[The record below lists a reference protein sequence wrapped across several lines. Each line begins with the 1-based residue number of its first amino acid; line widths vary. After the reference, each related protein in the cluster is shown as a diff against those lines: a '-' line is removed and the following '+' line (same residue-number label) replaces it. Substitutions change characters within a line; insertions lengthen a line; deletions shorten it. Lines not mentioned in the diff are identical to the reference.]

1 MERDGKTGSNRQL
14 WPVLAGYFIMAFSDL
29 VAPIT
34 PRIAA
39 SLPAGMQA
47 WASFLPT
54 TVFLWFLLLS
64 VPVAVLMNRIGRRRT
79 ALLGDALAAAGLL
92 TAYFAGGEGLA
103 GYFAGFGLLG
113 IGCTA
118 IQVSVNP
125 MLAMLAPRDRM
136 SVYLTLGQVFRN
148 TALLLLA
155 PVVTLLVWLAGSWE
169 LLLPLYALLT
179 VAGGLWMAFTRFD
192 DPAMNAPSAERV
204 DLKGYLMLD
213 VGIGYLSVQLVD
225 SPNPLLTTTFFYA
238 CRIAGSL
245 AGVWILSRVDDL
257 KYLCGCMAVAALVC
271 LSLFSQHA
279 AWVVYAGLG
288 LLGFV
293 LACVFATFFAEATR
307 AVPERANE
315 VSGLM
320 ILMISAG
327 ALSAPVI
334 GAIVRHSG
342 DVRSGVWF
350 LLLCVLFL
358 GGAACYLKKRKG

>member
-79 ALLGDALAAAGLL
+79 ALLGDALAALGLL

-179 VAGGLWMAFTRFD
+179 
-192 DPAMNAPSAERV
+192 
-204 DLKGYLMLD
+204 
-213 VGIGYLSVQLVD
+213 
-225 SPNPLLTTTFFYA
+225 
-238 CRIAGSL
+238 
-245 AGVWILSRVDDL
+245 
-257 KYLCGCMAVAALVC
+257 
-271 LSLFSQHA
+271 LSLIHIS
-279 AWVVYAGLG
+279 
-288 LLGFV
+288 
-293 LACVFATFFAEATR
+293 EPTR
-307 AVPERANE
+307 
-315 VSGLM
+315 L
-320 ILMISAG
+320 
-327 ALSAPVI
+327 
-334 GAIVRHSG
+334 
-342 DVRSGVWF
+342 
-350 LLLCVLFL
+350 
-358 GGAACYLKKRKG
+358 